1 MLFTWSTD
9 NLCIVFRGWHIRN
22 NFTLILSLLAI
33 VALCAGYEAVREVSR
48 RYEASESA
56 KIANIPSEWYPC
68 CSPAKMLVVAGNLYT
83 HLSEK

>member
-9 NLCIVFRGWHIRN
+9 NLCIIFRGWHVRN

-48 RYEASESA
+48 RYEASENA
-56 KIANIPSEWYPC
+56 KIANIPSKLALTRAR
-68 CSPAKMLVVAGNLYT
+68 PANIQSLLGNKVYT
-83 HLSEK
+83 FL